1 MENTLNYI
9 QNGGYLIPDL
19 QMKDLDN
26 LPDKIR
32 LKLKLQY
39 AIIKPTKTNK
49 VLKLKRLLL

>member
-1 MENTLNYI
+1 MENKLNYI